1 MNKTLIDKW
10 NAIYADG
17 LVSASRASEVLSNNL
32 YLLPKSGQALDLA
45 CGLGANALLLAKQ
58 GLTVQA
64 WDISTRALQ
73 KLKAQA
79 DTEALAV
86 KTFTQEITRRSFSA
100 NSFDVVVVSR
110 FLDRSICNAIMEC
123 LKLNGLLFYQT
134 YTQHK
139 VYPQGPENP
148 KFLLAD
154 NEMLSLFSAMKVI
167 YYRENSALGDIRQG
181 LRNEV
186 QFIGQKLGSS
196 P

>member
-10 NAIYADG
+10 NAIYSEG
-17 LVSASRASEVLSNNL
+17 LVSEARSSEVLSNNL

-86 KTFTQEITRRSFSA
+86 KTFTQEITRRSFSV

-123 LKLNGLLFYQT
+123 LKPNGLLFYQT

-139 VYPQGPENP
+139 IYPQGPENP

>member
-1 MNKTLIDKW
+1 VNKTLIDKW